1 MDIDWANGVPLMV
14 GPIQVGHAE
23 PSPETAGYWQGIR
36 EGKLKI
42 KRCAQCGRMQH
53 PRRIFCTACG
63 GDAFDWRE
71 AAGEAVVYSFS
82 TVHRAPNEDYVA
94 ELPYT
99 VGIVELAEGVFI
111 FSRIIA
117 PEGRE
122 PAVGERVTLEFRDTG
137 RWGRMPAFV
146 VRA

>member
-23 PSPETAGYWQGIR
+23 PSPETAGYWEGIR

-42 KRCAQCGRMQH
+42 KRCAGCGRMHH
-53 PRRIFCTACG
+53 PRRIFCTECG
-63 GDAFDWRE
+63 SDAFEWRE
-71 AAGEAVVYSFS
+71 IGGRAAVYSFS

-99 VGIVELAEGVFI
+99 VGIVELDEGVFI

-122 PAVGERVTLEFRDTG
+122 PKVGERVALEFRQTG
-137 RWGRMPAFV
+137 KWGRMPAFV
-146 VRA
+146 VQA